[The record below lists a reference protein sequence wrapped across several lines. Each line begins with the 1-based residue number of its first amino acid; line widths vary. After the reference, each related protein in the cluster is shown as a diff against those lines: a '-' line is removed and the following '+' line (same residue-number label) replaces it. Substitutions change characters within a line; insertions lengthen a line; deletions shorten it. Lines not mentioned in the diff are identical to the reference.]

1 MPRYKRPPRLEEI
14 CLESFSS
21 ICACACTRLENENVI
36 QNESKFIHLITRL
49 PGTLLE
55 VVVPSVIKII
65 AAAVR
70 KNRSKKGLLKAL
82 ECLPQKSL
90 KRLDIGA
97 LFSEVR
103 LYGQV
108 NTQCKVLLKTCLQ
121 RLPML
126 THLNLE
132 SKCNNEMLYELAK
145 HCPSLEDLH
154 VPQSDITD
162 RGLLALCGISVGE
175 SLLPNEG
182 CFKLARISVLNC
194 MNITMTGVAS
204 LLRNL
209 PSLIN
214 LSYDKVADAIEIV
227 AKMDGDFLGGRRVL
241 NITHLDQFSDYYE
254 FDTHPEIFAIL
265 LKICPRLESLKFY
278 ISDEGCVALSRIP
291 NVRHLQ
297 LEIDDVGRGFGILI
311 NQFSSLQTLQLT
323 FRSMSYL
330 TLKAIADNCPLL
342 SVLRLIGFQVE
353 DFMRLVSRPRQFEN
367 LKTIDMRMVRQSDPF
382 EEDDYQAET
391 SDTISPQLIHYLL
404 DSSIH
409 LEDLVIQAHAQ
420 FLNQDFLMDI
430 FHKNPMTHLQKLKLS
445 VTPSESLNMNTA
457 KIMIEMLPSI
467 QVLGVSRWNISGK
480 EFREL
485 SSMVKKNNLDL
496 AFA

>member
-1 MPRYKRPPRLEEI
+1 M
-14 CLESFSS
+14 
-21 ICACACTRLENENVI
+21 
-36 QNESKFIHLITRL
+36 
-49 PGTLLE
+49 
-55 VVVPSVIKII
+55 
-65 AAAVR
+65 
-70 KNRSKKGLLKAL
+70 
-82 ECLPQKSL
+82 
-90 KRLDIGA
+90 
-97 LFSEVR
+97 
-103 LYGQV
+103 
-108 NTQCKVLLKTCLQ
+108 
-121 RLPML
+121 
-126 THLNLE
+126 
-132 SKCNNEMLYELAK
+132 
-145 HCPSLEDLH
+145 
-154 VPQSDITD
+154 PQSDITD

-182 CFKLARISVLNC
+182 CFKLAKISLLNC

-209 PSLIN
+209 PALIS

-311 NQFSSLQTLQLT
+311 NQFSNLQTLQLT
-323 FRSMSYL
+323 FRTMSYL

-342 SVLRLIGFQVE
+342 SILRLIGFEIE
-353 DFMRLVSRPRQFEN
+353 DCSRLVSRPRQFEN

-382 EEDDYQAET
+382 EEDEYQAEA
-391 SDTISPQLIHYLL
+391 SDSISPQLVHYLL
-404 DSSIH
+404 DSSLQ

-420 FLNQDFLMDI
+420 FMNQDFLMDLLQ
-430 FHKNPMTHLQKLKLS
+430 KNPLTHLQKLKLS
-445 VTPSESLNMNTA
+445 ITPSESLGLNTA
-457 KIMIEMLPSI
+457 KIVIEMLPSL

-485 SSMVKKNNLDL
+485 SQTVKKNNFDL
-496 AFA
+496 VFS